1 MANLTRRNQ
10 GSSSPSRSD
19 FGDFFSDIDRFFNND
34 FFLMPMQMRR
44 QMESSMPAVNIRDK
58 EKEYL
63 IEVAAPGMKKEDFNI
78 DMEEG
83 MLTISSQ
90 KEEEKSEDKDDFKRR
105 EYNYSSFS
113 RSFSLPDNVKPD
125 DIKARYEDGVLK
137 LTVPKR
143 EQQDKP
149 KKKIKID

>member
-10 GSSSPSRSD
+10 GLSSQSRSG

-44 QMESSMPAVNIRDK
+44 QMESSVPAVNIRDK

-78 DMEEG
+78 DMEQG

-90 KEEEKSEDKDDFKRR
+90 KEEEKSEDNDNFRRR

-113 RSFSLPDNVKPD
+113 RSFSLPDNVKPE

-143 EQQDKP
+143 EERDKP